1 MSKELAVAIPI
12 LLFVVLSMTITAPA
26 HSQTHTD
33 WKTPVNLETIN
44 TSAVDA
50 GPLLTLRGSALYFV
64 SNRPGGQGG
73 LDLWVAQRAGGDG
86 PWEAAVNLGTTINST
101 FVDRCPFVSPDDLR
115 LIFASDRGGTLDFY
129 MSYRENPHDVL
140 GWGPPVR
147 IDAISSSFEE
157 FGPSGFIDPRTGAL
171 TVFFNSNRPGGPG
184 GHSIYTATQQ
194 SDGTF
199 TTPVLVEELSSS
211 SGDTWPFVRND
222 GRELFFI
229 SNRPGGYGGNDIWV
243 SSRGSLDEPWSAP
256 VNAGPALNTAD
267 AEQRASI
274 TADGLQMVFFSNRA
288 GGAGGFDMYATTRHR
303 ASLIPVAGSVTGAF
317 GRVFRT
323 AARLTNPT
331 DEPISGNLLFRPA
344 GTQPSST
351 DPVLQY
357 AMAPFETLYYDDLF
371 ARFGVTG
378 VGSLEVH
385 PMVGAG
391 PATLVAIDNGSS
403 VVVPEVGRE
412 HLLAAGSTAV
422 LTVPDLTRFRFNV
435 GLRTLAAGV
444 VVTLQLHDG
453 AGTLLRGV
461 QREYPPNYFVQSPAA
476 ELLDGVLDGGET
488 IIVRVDSGSVV
499 MYGSAVSNGAS
510 GDVLQLARNVSE

>member
-1 MSKELAVAIPI
+1 MRKEPVAAFPLLLLVALI
-12 LLFVVLSMTITAPA
+12 LTITPSA
-26 HSQTHTD
+26 HSQIHTD
-33 WKTPVNLETIN
+33 WKTPVNLATIN
-44 TSAVDA
+44 TSAADA
-50 GPLLTLRGSALYFV
+50 GPLLTLRGSTLYFV
-64 SNRPGGQGG
+64 SNRPGGEGG
-73 LDLWVAQRAGGDG
+73 LDLWVAQRAGGNG
-86 PWEAAVNLGTTINST
+86 PWEPAVNLGTTINSAS
-101 FVDRCPFVSPDDLR
+101 VDRCPFVSPDDLR

-140 GWGPPVR
+140 GWGPPER
-147 IDAISSSFEE
+147 IDAISTSFEE

-199 TTPVLVEELSSS
+199 STPVLVAELSSS
-211 SGDTWPFVRND
+211 SADTWPFVHND
-222 GRELFFI
+222 GLELFLI
-229 SNRPGGYGGNDIWV
+229 SNRPGGFGGNDIWV
-243 SSRGSLDEPWSAP
+243 SSRGSLDEPWSTP

-274 TADGLQMVFFSNRA
+274 TADGRQMVFFSNRA
-288 GGAGGFDMYATTRHR
+288 GGAGGFDMYATTRQR
-303 ASLIPVAGSVTGAF
+303 ASLIPVAGSVRGAY
-317 GRVFRT
+317 GTLFRT

-344 GTQPSST
+344 GTQPSSS
-351 DPVLQY
+351 DPILPY
-357 AMAPFETLYYDDLF
+357 AMAPFESLYYDDLF

-385 PMVGAG
+385 PIVGAG
-391 PATLVAIDNGSS
+391 PAMLVAIDNGSS
-403 VVVPEVGRE
+403 VMVPEVGRE
-412 HLLAAGSTAV
+412 HLLAAGSAAV
-422 LTVPDLTRFRFNV
+422 LTVPDLSRFRFNV
-435 GLRTLAAGV
+435 GLRTFAAGA

-453 AGTLLRGV
+453 AGTLLKGA
-461 QREYPPNYFVQSPAA
+461 QRQYPPNYFVQSPAA
-476 ELLDGVLDGGET
+476 DLLDGSLDGGET
-488 IIVRVDSGSVV
+488 IIIRVDSGSMV